1 MSGVGHYP
9 RTRLRRTRRN
19 AALRGLLRETRLTP
33 SQLIWPLFV
42 REGEGIAEPIA
53 AMPGQQRLSVDRLV
67 VAAREAVAL
76 GIAAV
81 CLFPVV
87 PAAAKNETG
96 NEAANPDGLVPRA
109 VRALKEAVPD
119 LLVITDVALDPY
131 TSHGQDGLIDADGE
145 VLNDPTVAAL
155 RAQALCHAEAGAD
168 IVAPS
173 DMMDGRIGTIRDALE
188 AEGFQETLILA
199 YAAKYASAYYGPFR
213 DAVGSAAALNRG
225 DKRGYQMDPG
235 NLDEAVRECRL
246 DLEEGADILLIKPG
260 MPCLDVVQRVKHELR
275 APLFAYQVSGEYA
288 MHVAAAERGMLDREA
303 TLLESLLC
311 LRRAGAD
318 AVISYF
324 ALEVAA
330 LLAA

>member
-1 MSGVGHYP
+1 MSAAGRYP
-9 RTRLRRTRRN
+9 RTRLRRSRRN
-19 AALRGLLRETRLTP
+19 AALRGLLRETQLSP

-42 REGEGIAEPIA
+42 REGEGVAEPITT
-53 AMPGQQRLSVDRLV
+53 MPGQHRLSVDRLV
-67 VAAREAVAL
+67 ASAREAAGL
-76 GIAAV
+76 GIAAI

-87 PAAAKNETG
+87 PTAAKNEAG
-96 NEAANPDGLVPRA
+96 SEAANPDGLVPRA
-109 VRALKEAVPD
+109 VRALKEAIPE

-131 TSHGQDGLIDADGE
+131 TSHGQDGLVDATGA

-155 RAQALCHAEAGAD
+155 RSQALCHANAGAD

-188 AEGFQETLILA
+188 SEGFQDTLILA

-213 DAVGSAAALNRG
+213 DALGSAAALAGG
-225 DKRGYQMDPG
+225 DKRSYQMDPG

-260 MPCLDVVQRVKHELR
+260 MPCLDVVQRVKRELC

-288 MHVAAAERGMLDREA
+288 MHVAAAERGMIDREA
-303 TLLESLLC
+303 ALLESLLC

-324 ALEVAA
+324 ALEAA
-330 LLAA
+330 TLLAA